1 MKWGPMGQAEALSR
15 PPARSRKEFA
25 LADLH
30 GEKVDVPIDKSIH
43 PEVSGSGSEP
53 GVVRRMAA
61 RGVWALH
68 AGVAGFLVVGWML
81 PWAAAWWIYLLLA
94 PIVQIGWIVFDDY
107 CWLSIVEAKLL
118 REPLVK
124 TRSDGSEEARV
135 FVGELIEKLSGVAIS
150 NRCSNWISYSILWVG
165 FCVAA
170 IRAFLWAEVG

>member
-1 MKWGPMGQAEALSR
+1 MEPAEALSR
-15 PPARSRKEFA
+15 PLFRSRKEFA
-25 LADLH
+25 LADLQ
-30 GEKVDVPIDKSIH
+30 GEKVVDPTDVPVR
-43 PEVSGSGSEP
+43 PQGPGSGP
-53 GVVRRMAA
+53 GAVRRMAA

-68 AGVAGFLVVGWML
+68 VGVAGFLLVGWML

-94 PIVQIGWIVFDDY
+94 PIVQVGWIVFDDY

-170 IRAFLWAEVG
+170 IRAFLRAEVG